1 MIKPLDKF
9 VIAGALGILIT
20 TWGDSGCDKPKT
32 VNPDS
37 NKIQIAGEVGNGY
50 FGGGDGGGN
59 GIYISRGRDE
69 IGIDSLSSFSR
80 GDGIGDFTGLGES
93 GRFLGGGDGAGIG
106 KYLGG
111 DGPGV

>member
-20 TWGDSGCDKPKT
+20 TWGDNQCDKPNS

-50 FGGGDGGGN
+50 FGGDGGGN
-59 GIYISRGRDE
+59 GIYISRDRNE
-69 IGIDSLSSFSR
+69 LGIDSLSSFNR
-80 GDGIGDFTGLGES
+80 GDGMGGFTGPGEN
-93 GRFLGGGDGAGIG
+93 GRFLGGGDGVGIG
-106 KYLGG
+106 KYLGR
-111 DGPGV
+111 DGSGV